1 MKKLKSFLFIF
12 YFLFVSFHVTAYAS
26 DTTAKVFATDITAY
40 IDGLAIPSYNIDGK
54 IGIDIDDLT
63 RYHHFD
69 LSIFLDYPLYQLYYS
84 KYDIPLSE
92 YVAKQNTVPTG
103 TFLTYAH
110 TPNKLIQLNGNIIP
124 AYDVNGKIIILM
136 DSLNYCGKVT
146 WYPEQRKTC
155 FEYIA
160 SLNHYYSSRNKYNI
174 YPFSIE
180 LERDDTGT
188 FTILENNNCYLSDIS
203 FGKNKTIG
211 IYFKFSI
218 PSYETD
224 IIKAFQKIL
233 NDMINVDY
241 AGNIIE
247 KGNDITNEHIQSY
260 INGEKHTILFV
271 RKNTQSGNNEYQF
284 YLENTD
290 NIDLDDIQSIRIE
303 YQ

>member
-174 YPFSIE
+174 YPF
-180 LERDDTGT
+180 TQ
-188 FTILENNNCYLSDIS
+188 Y
-203 FGKNKTIG
+203 GKN
-211 IYFKFSI
+211 
-218 PSYETD
+218 
-224 IIKAFQKIL
+224 
-233 NDMINVDY
+233 
-241 AGNIIE
+241 
-247 KGNDITNEHIQSY
+247 
-260 INGEKHTILFV
+260 
-271 RKNTQSGNNEYQF
+271 
-284 YLENTD
+284 
-290 NIDLDDIQSIRIE
+290 
-303 YQ
+303 